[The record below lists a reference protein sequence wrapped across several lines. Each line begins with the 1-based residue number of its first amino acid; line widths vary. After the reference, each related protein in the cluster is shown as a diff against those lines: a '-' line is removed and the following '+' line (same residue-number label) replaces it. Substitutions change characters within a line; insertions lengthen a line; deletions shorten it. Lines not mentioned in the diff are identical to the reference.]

1 MIYCKVCLI
10 QEATAE
16 VQGIN
21 QCDECNTIYLPKT
34 LAVLH
39 DQPEFKNAVAG
50 LYFNKCNTQLLAT
63 FLDGFWHSESEKD
76 L

>member
-10 QEATAE
+10 KEATAE

-21 QCDECNTIYLPKT
+21 QCDECSTLYLPKT
-34 LAVLH
+34 LAVL
-39 DQPEFKNAVAG
+39 DEQPELQNAIAG
-50 LYFNKCNTQLLAT
+50 LYFNKCNTKVLAR
-63 FLDGFWHSESEKD
+63 FLDCCWN